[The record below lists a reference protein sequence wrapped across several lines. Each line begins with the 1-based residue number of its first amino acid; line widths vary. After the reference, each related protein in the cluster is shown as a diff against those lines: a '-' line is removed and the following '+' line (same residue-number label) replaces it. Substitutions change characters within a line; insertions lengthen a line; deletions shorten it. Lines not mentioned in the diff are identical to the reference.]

1 MKRNNAPTT
10 LAICFVVT
18 MVLSMAATAQVVNP
32 ACSLVRAAGTYGF
45 STSGTVIGVGPRVS
59 EGTITLDAAGNVTN
73 GRATSSLNGTI
84 TQEEFSGTYTVNSDC
99 TGTASLAI
107 RDLSGNLLLTV
118 TLDSVW
124 DDNMKEARYI
134 FTSAIQPDGTSL
146 LTVIS
151 VDARKLVP

>member
-1 MKRNNAPTT
+1 MRHNIAPRT
-10 LAICFVVT
+10 LVIVFVVT
-18 MVLSMAATAQVVNP
+18 LVLSTAATAQVVNP
-32 ACSLVRAAGTYGF
+32 TCSLVRAAGTYGF

-73 GRATSSLNGTI
+73 GKATSSLNGAI

-99 TGTASLAI
+99 TGTATLAI

-124 DDNMKEARYI
+124 DDNMKQARYI
-134 FTSAIQPDGTSL
+134 FTSATLPDGTSL